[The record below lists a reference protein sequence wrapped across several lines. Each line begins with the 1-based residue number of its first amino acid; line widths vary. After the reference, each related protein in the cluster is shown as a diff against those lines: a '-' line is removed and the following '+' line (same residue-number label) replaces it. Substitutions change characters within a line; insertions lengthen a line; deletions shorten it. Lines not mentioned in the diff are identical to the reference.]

1 MKLTIIGSLAVCCC
15 CCCCCCLL
23 LRWRVQMYP
32 WDDVCLC
39 LDTIYWCLWACEKQ
53 MIFFWGVRRFFVG
66 IIVLMFWFWFV
77 GDLYWP
83 VLYSGYIRPVC
94 VIHFGR
100 SVFLKSPMLTS
111 SSSSSSSSEK
121 DKTGTAFSS
130 HPCDLS
136 FQGLVFQKAGPMV
149 NNYSKACP
157 THSPITICSFLDEG
171 LFLICIFQSWWDKD
185 TPKV

>member
-1 MKLTIIGSLAVCCC
+1 
-15 CCCCCCLL
+15 
-23 LRWRVQMYP
+23 
-32 WDDVCLC
+32 
-39 LDTIYWCLWACEKQ
+39 
-53 MIFFWGVRRFFVG
+53 MILFGGVRRIFVG

-83 VLYSGYIRPVC
+83 VLYSGYIRSVC

-100 SVFLKSPMLTS
+100 SVFLKSPMVI
-111 SSSSSSSSEK
+111 SSSEK

-149 NNYSKACP
+149 NNYSNACP
-157 THSPITICSFLDEG
+157 THSPITICSFLNEG
-171 LFLICIFQSWWDKD
+171 LFLICIFQSWRDKD
-185 TPKV
+185 TPKE